1 MTDNIV
7 EAVFSGRKSARTRAI
22 YQYDYGMILRP
33 VGLEL
38 PSTYEV
44 HFGASATGPTTTQLG
59 NADGV
64 DIPDAYLQT
73 GSSVYA
79 YIYLHSGEDDGET
92 VYSIVIPVIARGQ
105 ITDEQPTPVQQD
117 VITQAIAALNSGVET
132 VQEIAEGIPQTID
145 TALAEA
151 KESGEFDGP
160 PGPQGERGEKGD
172 TGSQGNPGSPGAD
185 GFSPTATVTQT
196 SSGATISITDK
207 NGTTTADISNGQRGP
222 QGQQGPAGPTGSPG
236 VDGFSPVANVAQTST
251 GVIISI
257 TDKQGTTTAEVSNG
271 AKGDP
276 GDDYVLTAQDKAEI
290 AQLAAEEVNVPVTD
304 VQVDG
309 ASVVNGGTASIPRAS
324 SSDFGVVKTSST
336 YGTGVTSAGNLY
348 IYRAQDSNIKAG
360 SQDYRPI
367 TPTNQHLAVFYGL
380 AKAAGYDL
388 KNETVTVGQYPAEAI
403 AAIKSML
410 GITS

>member
-1 MTDNIV
+1 MADNIV
-7 EAVFSGRKSARTRAI
+7 EAVFAGKRSARTRAV
-22 YQYDYGMILRP
+22 YQYDYGMILKP
-33 VGLEL
+33 IGLEL

-44 HFGASATGPTTTQLG
+44 HFGTSATGPTVTQLG
-59 NADGV
+59 TADGV
-64 DIPDAYLQT
+64 TIPDAMLTT
-73 GSSVYA
+73 GASVYA

-105 ITDEQPTPVQQD
+105 ITDEQPTSAEQS
-117 VITQAIAALNSGVET
+117 VITQAITALNSGVET
-132 VQEIAEGIPQTID
+132 VQEIAEGIPQTIED
-145 TALAEA
+145 ALTEA
-151 KESGEFDGP
+151 KASGEFDGP
-160 PGPQGERGEKGD
+160 Q
-172 TGSQGNPGSPGAD
+172 
-185 GFSPTATVTQT
+185 
-196 SSGATISITDK
+196 
-207 NGTTTADISNGQRGP
+207 GP
-222 QGQQGPAGPTGSPG
+222 QGQQGPKGDKGDKGDTGAQGPKGDTGS
-236 VDGFSPVANVAQTST
+236 T
-251 GVIISI
+251 GP
-257 TDKQGTTTAEVSNG
+257 QG
-271 AKGDP
+271 AKGDK
-276 GDDYVLTAQDKAEI
+276 GDKGDTGAKGDTGEQGPKGDTGTTGPQGPQGDNYILTAQDKADI
-290 AQLAAEEVNVPVTD
+290 AQLAAAEVDVPVQD

-324 SSDFGVVKTSST
+324 SSEFGVIKTSSS

-360 SQDYRPI
+360 SHDYRPI